1 MPNGAIVDAQ
11 GNITSVA
18 GPDAQAPATPEAAP
32 AQTRPKVGDAIET
45 PEDQQA
51 IRDALVPQP
60 TPQNAAPLP
69 DDTTPQQAFLAFENT
84 LAGKRFT
91 TPLGD
96 TVSFNEG
103 HFGRVT
109 CAGTP
114 EGKDNPSK
122 RKGFIAG
129 YPSAQAARQAL
140 REGKVTADQIQG
152 YQPGRAALIP
162 LIPDLLQRPQY
173 IIEKEGAQHFVKQYD
188 IGNGRTLLAVLRK
201 FGDDLRIISFHPM
214 QIRGSQLKNGRI
226 LFAEDTANLQWSAGT
241 SETGMPP
248 PEDTSIPQLDPT
260 VNSAQH
266 PAGEA
271 TQAQEGARPEGTVPS
286 GAGDPLASS
295 RQEPLAVLNL
305 YELLRRADVR
315 VHNVP
320 LGTLRV
326 NYRIPQF
333 KGDANPVTGVVAGN
347 ELQGEYQ
354 RVPAKP
360 IVVIQ
365 WADGT
370 MEVAT
375 GRHRLDLARRNGL
388 ETIPAN
394 VIKES
399 EGWTPESAGLLDAI
413 DNVLDEKGA
422 IQDYLKLFRNAGI
435 DRATAQAKG
444 LLARP
449 LGRQAFEIA
458 ENASD
463 DLYAI
468 VMDKDRWVTADVA
481 AAICREAPR
490 PLGSYA
496 ESVQRAV
503 ARQVMD
509 RRMGADDAAIL
520 ARDLMHRRAQS
531 DQARTILQDDLF
543 GADDTALLIMA
554 EQAAYAADKRRAAT
568 KDLQRVNAA
577 LQKGDALSLKG
588 DFAKRM
594 GITDPKDITQLQA
607 AADRLRKTIADWEHY
622 YLDPALSAEAN
633 AKAREILGLEA
644 LPVLTESGNVQTAA
658 EAGAD
663 IRPQTPAAEPQD
675 DLTDSLFSPTAP
687 DDGASLGSPTT
698 PGGEA
703 AQPAA
708 VKQSKREAREAQRAR
723 MVTTHDLGLGG
734 LTDEESNG
742 PDFTPLAEGEN
753 FDSIRTAVDTMRKGE
768 TSVSDVF
775 GIRYKVKSG
784 RDAGKTA
791 NYTKE
796 GEDARAHQYAA
807 KNVIQLAKR
816 AGVAVRQDNYKPNS
830 PNKTYVRLFA
840 PYFFENRLYIAVIA
854 QYEADVNGVHAVEAL
869 DVIRAD
875 VNPEVISRDP
885 LAGLAPT
892 GTQSALDTISIP
904 QKGLTVN
911 ELSLESIQRVIDNP
925 KKGGNQRPRLLDP
938 DGNGGLT
945 ETPCTAQDVAGRIL
959 TDIDAFVG
967 RAKVIAKHKLIPS
980 ESELGTYTL
989 ANAPIH
995 ISLQEGRAIVT
1006 GLANIPQSQVA
1017 DVLTALDAQLGPTLP
1032 IVPADQ
1038 PAPLVQNLIQARN
1051 SQAEAHLVQTTLDKS
1066 VPILA
1071 KHKGFSF
1078 RFANGKYILTF
1089 PADNTRT
1096 YQENEAIVKAVKAL
1110 LPEGTPLTLENTKS
1124 RFLRALAEH
1133 IPAAQPANQQISQSA
1148 NQPSGIEDAELPD
1161 TPQAQRDAVRNLHRG
1176 RNTWLKA
1183 PNGKRTKLPQK
1194 LWVDVRTPN
1203 FKRFFGDW
1211 ENHPE
1216 TIHPKLLDENGEPRI
1231 FWHNSPTAGIR
1242 AFDPTRSRAAMDIQG
1257 TYFAPD
1263 KGDAA
1268 EYGRHAYPVFIALK
1282 RPADQATAYA
1292 GFTPGQTADAGAV
1305 RAQELRDQGYDGVI
1319 VEDSDT
1325 PSGIAE
1331 VIVLDPNAIKSAG
1344 RNTGAY
1350 DPSTPDILANPAPEA
1365 QSSGGEA
1372 AANQASN
1379 PPSLQTSA
1387 AGGSA
1392 ASRTIVPP
1400 ERIVGGVRVLTTS
1413 VYPMRGQVVGRLGPL
1428 GGADG
1433 SPARAFGRKPLTTF
1447 DLALLYRDLTGGE
1460 LPTVV
1465 HNRAQM
1471 GKALGRYYVGQN
1483 KIRIAAQIFG
1493 LIDESDI
1500 RALHD
1505 TLAKR
1510 GFFLHERP
1518 EWAATKTKKQLQ
1530 AQAEVSEKALERE
1543 LQKLLKRRIRSGA
1556 EPGLPAPKVLAHE
1569 LWHAKAAPA
1578 GRPENRERKTENG
1591 TPAKRATN
1599 KPTRPANR
1607 SPPPRLSQHHQQTAL
1622 VA

>member
-18 GPDAQAPATPEAAP
+18 GPEAQAPATPEAAP

-140 REGKVTADQIQG
+140 REGKVTADQIQS

-241 SETGMPP
+241 SETGIPP

-260 VNSAQH
+260 VNSAQP

-271 TQAQEGARPEGTVPS
+271 TQAQGVARS
-286 GAGDPLASS
+286 GGGRPLRSGRPLASS

-305 YELLRRADVR
+305 YELLHRADVR

-333 KGDANPVTGVVAGN
+333 KGDADPVTGEVAGR

-354 RVPAKP
+354 SVPAKP

-365 WADGT
+365 WNDGT
-370 MEVAT
+370 MEVST
-375 GRHRLDLARRNGL
+375 GRHRLGLARRNGL

-531 DQARTILQDDLF
+531 DQARTIMQDDLF

-644 LPVLTESGNVQTAA
+644 LPVLTQSGDVQTAA
-658 EAGAD
+658 EAG
-663 IRPQTPAAEPQD
+663 
-675 DLTDSLFSPTAP
+675 
-687 DDGASLGSPTT
+687 
-698 PGGEA
+698 
-703 AQPAA
+703 
-708 VKQSKREAREAQRAR
+708 
-723 MVTTHDLGLGG
+723 
-734 LTDEESNG
+734 
-742 PDFTPLAEGEN
+742 
-753 FDSIRTAVDTMRKGE
+753 VD
-768 TSVSDVF
+768 
-775 GIRYKVKSG
+775 
-784 RDAGKTA
+784 
-791 NYTKE
+791 
-796 GEDARAHQYAA
+796 
-807 KNVIQLAKR
+807 
-816 AGVAVRQDNYKPNS
+816 
-830 PNKTYVRLFA
+830 
-840 PYFFENRLYIAVIA
+840 
-854 QYEADVNGVHAVEAL
+854 
-869 DVIRAD
+869 
-875 VNPEVISRDP
+875 
-885 LAGLAPT
+885 
-892 GTQSALDTISIP
+892 
-904 QKGLTVN
+904 
-911 ELSLESIQRVIDNP
+911 
-925 KKGGNQRPRLLDP
+925 
-938 DGNGGLT
+938 
-945 ETPCTAQDVAGRIL
+945 
-959 TDIDAFVG
+959 
-967 RAKVIAKHKLIPS
+967 
-980 ESELGTYTL
+980 
-989 ANAPIH
+989 
-995 ISLQEGRAIVT
+995 
-1006 GLANIPQSQVA
+1006 
-1017 DVLTALDAQLGPTLP
+1017 
-1032 IVPADQ
+1032 
-1038 PAPLVQNLIQARN
+1038 
-1051 SQAEAHLVQTTLDKS
+1051 
-1066 VPILA
+1066 
-1071 KHKGFSF
+1071 
-1078 RFANGKYILTF
+1078 
-1089 PADNTRT
+1089 
-1096 YQENEAIVKAVKAL
+1096 
-1110 LPEGTPLTLENTKS
+1110 
-1124 RFLRALAEH
+1124 
-1133 IPAAQPANQQISQSA
+1133 
-1148 NQPSGIEDAELPD
+1148 
-1161 TPQAQRDAVRNLHRG
+1161 
-1176 RNTWLKA
+1176 
-1183 PNGKRTKLPQK
+1183 
-1194 LWVDVRTPN
+1194 
-1203 FKRFFGDW
+1203 
-1211 ENHPE
+1211 
-1216 TIHPKLLDENGEPRI
+1216 
-1231 FWHNSPTAGIR
+1231 
-1242 AFDPTRSRAAMDIQG
+1242 
-1257 TYFAPD
+1257 
-1263 KGDAA
+1263 
-1268 EYGRHAYPVFIALK
+1268 
-1282 RPADQATAYA
+1282 
-1292 GFTPGQTADAGAV
+1292 V
-1305 RAQELRDQGYDGVI
+1305 RAQE
-1319 VEDSDT
+1319 
-1325 PSGIAE
+1325 
-1331 VIVLDPNAIKSAG
+1331 
-1344 RNTGAY
+1344 
-1350 DPSTPDILANPAPEA
+1350 
-1365 QSSGGEA
+1365 SGGEA
-1372 AANQASN
+1372 ADDLTDDLFGAIQTERAT
-1379 PPSLQTSA
+1379 PYAGHIWRGPAGAEIPS
-1387 AGGSA
+1387 AGG
-1392 ASRTIVPP
+1392 
-1400 ERIVGGVRVLTTS
+1400 ERITIPDKGFLPLMGRTLERTSLTPETYPADAIVWEPLRLPHNDILIPNTVLGKRIERPAS
-1413 VYPMRGQVVGRLGPL
+1413 LSDKKIEAIAKAYVKANNAY
-1428 GGADG
+1428 AD
-1433 SPARAFGRKPLTTF
+1433 
-1447 DLALLYRDLTGGE
+1447 AL
-1460 LPTVV
+1460 
-1465 HNRAQM
+1465 Q
-1471 GKALGRYYVGQN
+1471 ALGDRPATGAAKQKAWDKKMETLKATLEKQAKPYERLVEDLEAFAKPYG
-1483 KIRIAAQIFG
+1483 KI
-1493 LIDESDI
+1493 
-1500 RALHD
+1500 
-1505 TLAKR
+1505 
-1510 GFFLHERP
+1510 P
-1518 EWAATKTKKQLQ
+1518 
-1530 AQAEVSEKALERE
+1530 
-1543 LQKLLKRRIRSGA
+1543 
-1556 EPGLPAPKVLAHE
+1556 
-1569 LWHAKAAPA
+1569 PA
-1578 GRPENRERKTENG
+1578 GRLHAPH
-1591 TPAKRATN
+1591 P
-1599 KPTRPANR
+1599 
-1607 SPPPRLSQHHQQTAL
+1607 
-1622 VA
+1622 